1 MADKK
6 ISDLTTA
13 SEIKN
18 EDNIE
23 LSQSTGGGL
32 VSLKATILALATK
45 IVTNINFTSALN
57 TTSKTIT
64 GAINEVAQG
73 GGGGSSTLA
82 GLTDVDIDD
91 QTLADGQILAFNGTS
106 EKWENG
112 AGGGGTT
119 VVANPTGTATADL
132 ETIQI
137 GNVIYDIPG
146 SGGGGSGYTA
156 SLVYDGSSQSTLQ
169 TSIELTEDYDKF
181 DALYFF
187 IKFAG
192 DGSTFEGLLLKE
204 QIDYGLTNSKIIG
217 FAAFASVYAG
227 GKMSSDKKTFT
238 NIYGGGSI
246 QNIVAVYGLKFG
258 SGGSSSGVS
267 GRTEES
273 LWSGSLDLYTNQQIT
288 LSNSYEDYDELVFR
302 YYIDFDQTIP
312 DTVYYER
319 VITKETLSETDFVIS
334 DSHMYSNAG
343 AFICGTMASNTVL
356 ETSKKSTNWFRDCI
370 LTEIVGVK
378 YGSNGSSGGGGVD
391 YSLTE
396 QDTGLKWVNGE
407 TIYQKT
413 VYYAGGVNGLISFNH
428 NISNLGIPLSAEG
441 FAYDTYD
448 GGSYVTFPKM
458 DPYGNNIGI
467 VGITSTQVQYS
478 VASAYQARITDIYV
492 TLRYTKSSS

>member
-1 MADKK
+1 MADIK
-6 ISDLTTA
+6 ISELTTA

-23 LSQSTGGGL
+23 LSQNTGSGL

-45 IVTNINFTSALN
+45 IATNINFSSALQ
-57 TTSKTIT
+57 TTSKTLT
-64 GAINEVAQG
+64 GAINELAQ

-91 QTLADGQILAFNGTS
+91 LTLADGQILAFNGTS

-146 SGGGGSGYTA
+146 SGGSGSGYTA
-156 SLVYDGSSQSTLQ
+156 TLVYDGSSASALQ

-258 SGGSSSGVS
+258 GGASWKDITGTLTAGQTSIILSDASITTNSTIDV
-267 GRTEES
+267 
-273 LWSGSLDLYTNQQIT
+273 YT
-288 LSNSYEDYDELVFR
+288 DAD
-302 YYIDFDQTIP
+302 
-312 DTVYYER
+312 
-319 VITKETLSETDFVIS
+319 
-334 DSHMYSNAG
+334 
-343 AFICGTMASNTVL
+343 
-356 ETSKKSTNWFRDCI
+356 
-370 LTEIVGVK
+370 
-378 YGSNGSSGGGGVD
+378 VD
-391 YSLTE
+391 YNSVSVSA
-396 QDTGLKWVNGE
+396 GSV
-407 TIYQKT
+407 TITFDAQ
-413 VYYAGGVNGLISFNH
+413 S
-428 NISNLGIPLSAEG
+428 SNLGVKVRVS
-441 FAYDTYD
+441 
-448 GGSYVTFPKM
+448 
-458 DPYGNNIGI
+458 
-467 VGITSTQVQYS
+467 
-478 VASAYQARITDIYV
+478 
-492 TLRYTKSSS
+492 

>member
-238 NIYGGGSI
+238 NIYGGGNI

-258 SGGSSSGVS
+258 TG
-267 GRTEES
+267 
-273 LWSGSLDLYTNQQIT
+273 
-288 LSNSYEDYDELVFR
+288 
-302 YYIDFDQTIP
+302 
-312 DTVYYER
+312 
-319 VITKETLSETDFVIS
+319 
-334 DSHMYSNAG
+334 
-343 AFICGTMASNTVL
+343 
-356 ETSKKSTNWFRDCI
+356 
-370 LTEIVGVK
+370 
-378 YGSNGSSGGGGVD
+378 GSSGGGID
-391 YSLTE
+391 YSTTE

-413 VYYAGGVNGLISFNH
+413 IYYAGGVSGTVSFAH
-428 NISNLGIPLSAEG
+428 GISNFGIPLYAEG
-441 FAYDTYD
+441 ICFDTYQSGYYITMPRID
-448 GGSYVTFPKM
+448 NNGY
-458 DPYGNNIGI
+458 NIGI
-467 VGITSTQVQYS
+467 MAIDSTNIQYF
-478 VASAYQARITDIYV
+478 VPSAFSNRITDVYV